1 MKRPRSDA
9 LRARSA
15 TWVWGSSMTET
26 TLHDTPVTVKN
37 MGDLNGDLM
46 AILSSDL
53 SDGAKV
59 AAIAELLGYRGADEI
74 AKAVNKKVR
83 TVERHYAELRKSR
96 PVRRIADTQMCGTQ
110 NCGNTQTCV
119 EKPADLRTDT
129 PQICVVETPAPAD
142 ITTRATKELPS
153 EVVILNNYPLHPPK
167 RKPKPEFGR
176 TQALEAFHAYNDVA
190 LRAAIPQASKM
201 TPGRERKIIAR
212 LKEFGMDGWYR
223 AIGNI
228 EKSDFL
234 RGLGGV
240 GKWRADLDFV
250 VQEKSFAKL
259 HDGAYSSSDKAAVKP
274 SPAPRPRIKTEDEI
288 YQENIAWA
296 KANGLLD
303 EHVH

>member
-1 MKRPRSDA
+1 MTSH
-9 LRARSA
+9 A
-15 TWVWGSSMTET
+15 TNSEPVNGET
-26 TLHDTPVTVKN
+26 L
-37 MGDLNGDLM
+37 GDLNGELK
-46 AILSSDL
+46 AILSSEL

-59 AAIAELLGYRGADEI
+59 AAIAELLGCRGADEI

-96 PVRRIADTQMCGTQ
+96 QVRKIADTQMCGTQ
-110 NCGNTQTCV
+110 NCGNTQICV
-119 EKPADLRTDT
+119 ENPADLRTEV
-129 PQICVVETPAPAD
+129 PQICVVEPPAPAD
-142 ITTRATKELPS
+142 ITPRATKELPS

-212 LKEFGMDGWYR
+212 LKEFGMDGWFR
-223 AIGNI
+223 AIANI

-234 RGLGGV
+234 RGLGGI

-259 HDGAYSSSDKAAVKP
+259 HDGAYSNSDKAAKP
-274 SPAPRPRIKTEDEI
+274 SIAPRPRIKTEDEI

>member
-1 MKRPRSDA
+1 MTSY
-9 LRARSA
+9 A
-15 TWVWGSSMTET
+15 TNSEPVNGET
-26 TLHDTPVTVKN
+26 L
-37 MGDLNGDLM
+37 GDLNGELK
-46 AILSSDL
+46 AILSSEL

-59 AAIAELLGYRGADEI
+59 AAIAELLGCRGADEI

-96 PVRRIADTQMCGTQ
+96 PVRKIADTQMCGTQ
-110 NCGNTQTCV
+110 NCGNTQICV
-119 EKPADLRTDT
+119 EKPADLRTET
-129 PQICVVETPAPAD
+129 PQICVVEPPAPTD
-142 ITTRATKELPS
+142 ITTRTTKELPS

-167 RKPKPEFGR
+167 RKPRPEFGR

-223 AIGNI
+223 AIANI
-228 EKSDFL
+228 EKSEFL
-234 RGLGGV
+234 RGLGGI

-259 HDGAYSSSDKAAVKP
+259 HDGAYSNSDTAAVKP
-274 SPAPRPRIKTEDEI
+274 SPTPRARIKTEDEI

>member
-1 MKRPRSDA
+1 MTSY
-9 LRARSA
+9 A
-15 TWVWGSSMTET
+15 TNSEPVNGET
-26 TLHDTPVTVKN
+26 L
-37 MGDLNGDLM
+37 GDLNGELK
-46 AILSSDL
+46 AILSSEL

-59 AAIAELLGYRGADEI
+59 AAIAELLGCRGADEI

-96 PVRRIADTQMCGTQ
+96 PVRKIADTQMCGTQ
-110 NCGNTQTCV
+110 NCGNTQICV
-119 EKPADLRTDT
+119 EKPADLRTET
-129 PQICVVETPAPAD
+129 PQICVVEPPAPTD
-142 ITTRATKELPS
+142 ITTRTTKELPS

-167 RKPKPEFGR
+167 RKPRPEFGR

-223 AIGNI
+223 AIANI
-228 EKSDFL
+228 EKSEFL
-234 RGLGGV
+234 RGLGGI

-259 HDGAYSSSDKAAVKP
+259 HDGAYSNTDAAAVKP
-274 SPAPRPRIKTEDEI
+274 SPAPRARIKTEDEI